1 MTVER
6 SKRRS
11 FLALI
16 FIVQSVSKNLLIR
29 IFKRKFCK
37 TTLTTNSGANL
48 TKEINEIN
56 QITKR

>member
-29 IFKRKFCK
+29 IFKREFCK
-37 TTLTTNSGANL
+37 TALPSNSEANL

>member
-16 FIVQSVSKNLLIR
+16 FIVQSVSKNLLFR
-29 IFKRKFCK
+29 IFKREFCK
-37 TTLTTNSGANL
+37 TALPTNSEANL